1 MTPKYDSMMAQRVI
15 VLQVLDD
22 EHPEPWTL
30 VELEAESS
38 DLDPRAMR
46 DGLARL
52 AAEGV
57 VILDGEQVR
66 ASRCVRH
73 LDQLEI
79 VAI

>member
-1 MTPKYDSMMAQRVI
+1 MATYDPMLAQRVI
-15 VLQVLDD
+15 VLQVLDQ
-22 EHPEPWTL
+22 EHPERWTL
-30 VELEAESS
+30 AELIQESP

-57 VILDGEQVR
+57 VIRDGETVT
-66 ASRCVRH
+66 ASRCTRH
-73 LDQLEI
+73 LDELEV